1 MVGWRVVQTIAKDHE
16 GSEKCQTAD
25 TSLATA
31 LPPASQ
37 VRSNKTTDHLHR
49 LLNRAIPRKL
59 TRARQAILL
68 EILPFFRRKI
78 RHVPEASRT
87 DFARVR
93 DAVRRAL
100 ALPQSEVA
108 ALGRRAIQF
117 DNKLSKLECSC
128 ASF

>member
-1 MVGWRVVQTIAKDHE
+1 MPRERSLKNYRST
-16 GSEKCQTAD
+16 SEFG
-25 TSLATA
+25 
-31 LPPASQ
+31 
-37 VRSNKTTDHLHR
+37 
-49 LLNRAIPRKL
+49 LNSC
-59 TRARQAILL
+59 ARQAILL
-68 EILPFFRRKI
+68 VIFPFFRRKI